1 MNIYQIYVPELGT
14 YVKYKVLEPEEAKI
28 LLDEIDNKPPKE
40 YRKAILESVI
50 FNIKTDVAESLRMMS
65 RGAAEKCLEALYYGC
80 IMLNPGLDI
89 DQWIDLA
96 YLEKPNALKKSPK
109 VNTKND
115 MPDLTDLPPELED
128 FFNKTFKKEST
139 QWQKIKPK
147 KLSREKFLGLE
158 AHLKD
163 NIIGQ
168 DQSIETIVSALKRS
182 QVGLND
188 TNRPLGV
195 FLFAGASGV
204 GKTHLANTLH
214 KYIFGSENSLVRIDC
229 GEFQHKHENQ
239 KLIGSPP
246 GYIGHEEGGQLVNLV
261 RKYPST
267 VVLLDEVEKAHQDL
281 WNTFLRVFD
290 DGMLTDNKGKSVSFR
305 NTIIIMTTNLGN
317 DKISDDLL
325 KTSAGFTGRVDF
337 SSKTKEIPK
346 KDIVEKNTLE
356 AVRKHFKPEFL
367 NRLDKILVFNHLSR
381 ENLVGIAELEMS
393 VVKNKLLTKGYS
405 VIYTDSVIDAMLDK
419 GIDSVKGARGLSQIR
434 REMIEDKV
442 ADIIINTPPPRGT
455 IFHLNYEDDLVL
467 NLNKPK
473 KERKNDVKEQ

>member
-1 MNIYQIYVPELGT
+1 MNIYQIYVPELAT
-14 YVKYKVLEPEEAKI
+14 YVKYKVLEPQEAKE
-28 LLDEIDNKPPKE
+28 LLEEIQDKPTKE
-40 YRKAILESVI
+40 ARKAILESVI
-50 FNIKTDVAESLRMMS
+50 FNIKTDVAESLRMMTRS
-65 RGAAEKCLEALYYGC
+65 TAEKCLDALYSGC

-96 YLEKPNALKKSPK
+96 YANKNPNSKPPKPDNKK
-109 VNTKND
+109 D
-115 MPDLTDLPPELED
+115 YPDITDFPPELEE
-128 FFNKTFKKEST
+128 FFTKSFKKEIPKV
-139 QWQKIKPK
+139 QKVKPK
-147 KLSREKFLGLE
+147 KLSKEKFLGLE
-158 AHLKD
+158 AHLKE

-168 DQSIETIVSALKRS
+168 DDCIETVVSALKRS
-182 QVGLND
+182 QAGMND
-188 TNRPLGV
+188 ENRPLGV

-214 KYIFGSENSLVRIDC
+214 KYIYGQDTSMVRIDC

-246 GYIGHEEGGQLVNLV
+246 GYIGHEDGGQLVNLI
-261 RKYPST
+261 RKYPNT

-290 DGMLTDNKGKSVSFR
+290 DGMLTDNKGKQVSFR

-337 SSKTKEIPK
+337 TSKTKEMPK
-346 KDIVEKNTLE
+346 KETVEKNTLE
-356 AVRKHFKPEFL
+356 AIRKHFKPEFI
-367 NRLDKILVFNHLSR
+367 NRLDKIIVFNHLSR
-381 ENLVGIAELEMS
+381 EDLIRIAELEMS

-419 GIDSVKGARGLSQIR
+419 GVDSVKGARGLSQVR

-442 ADIIINTPPPRGT
+442 ADIIISTPPPRGT

-473 KERKNDVKEQ
+473 KQKEIKNDK

>member
-1 MNIYQIYVPELGT
+1 MNVFEAVR
-14 YVKYKVLEPEEAKI
+14 VKGKLFAKNVNTGEFAAEGLIRQVVLRA
-28 LLDEIDNKPPKE
+28 
-40 YRKAILESVI
+40 
-50 FNIKTDVAESLRMMS
+50 AESNREVMMV
-65 RGAAEKCLEALYYGC
+65 GANGRVTRVAAATAGVAVAS
-80 IMLNPGLDI
+80 N
-89 DQWIDLA
+89 
-96 YLEKPNALKKSPK
+96 PNAGKMSFMSVVESRNPVEMFGNLERL
-109 VNTKND
+109 TK
-115 MPDLTDLPPELED
+115 M
-128 FFNKTFKKEST
+128 
-139 QWQKIKPK
+139 
-147 KLSREKFLGLE
+147 
-158 AHLKD
+158 
-163 NIIGQ
+163 
-168 DQSIETIVSALKRS
+168 
-182 QVGLND
+182 VG
-188 TNRPLGV
+188 RGV
-195 FLFAGASGV
+195 QPSLVITGMAGV

-381 ENLVGIAELEMS
+381 ENLIGIAELEMS

-405 VIYTDSVIDAMLDK
+405 VIYTDSVIDAMLDR
-419 GIDSVKGARGLSQIR
+419 GIDSVKGARGLSQVR